1 MSQLPDFNAIRET
14 FALLGDWEERY
25 AFLIDLG
32 RKLDPYPESLRDDA
46 HKVPGC
52 TSQVWMAHK
61 WVDGCLHMDVDS
73 DAHLVKGLLAI
84 LMALYNDRTGNAIK
98 GQPPEPVF
106 AELGL
111 EGHLSPN
118 RRNGFFAVSERIHR
132 LAGASPLDPQV

>member
-1 MSQLPDFNAIRET
+1 MGDLLPFSEIKDT
-14 FALLGDWEERY
+14 FLFLEDWEARY

-32 RKLDPYPESLRDDA
+32 RKLRPYPEERRDDA

-52 TSQVWMAHK
+52 TSQVWMAHS
-61 WVDGCLHMDVDS
+61 WQGDRLTIITDS

-84 LMALYNDRTGNAIK
+84 LVALYSGKTADEIK
-98 GQPPEPVF
+98 AVPVEAAF

-118 RRNGFFAVSERIHR
+118 RRNGFFAVASRIEA
-132 LAGASPLDPQV
+132 LAAAHT